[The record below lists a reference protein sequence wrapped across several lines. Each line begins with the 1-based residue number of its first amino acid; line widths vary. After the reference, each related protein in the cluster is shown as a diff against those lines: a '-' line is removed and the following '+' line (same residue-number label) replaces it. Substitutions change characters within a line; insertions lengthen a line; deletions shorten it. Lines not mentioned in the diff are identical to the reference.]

1 MLDSNLLSH
10 LCICCLFFVSYLI
23 CIESSISPPPV
34 KVDEQ
39 ESSLDKNAPTFSSPN
54 LQPSATVHAR
64 NSPGFLNEQ
73 SIWKHSI
80 QNKIFIA
87 LEKSS
92 ESDPAKLLLDL
103 MQISFAGYWTKG
115 EAHIEATAMKSFI
128 SLLETVTR
136 ALLYVGPQVKEDAIE
151 LAVQWK
157 TKLKADTENSLEI
170 LGFLQFIDTYGL
182 LSMFTIDEIV
192 KLLGMISQHTQALE
206 LCQTVGFADRIP
218 GKPVV
223 FVYHH
228 YSYLLLW
235 YAVYFFLLTLCL

>member
-10 LCICCLFFVSYLI
+10 LCICCLFFVSYWI

-92 ESDPAKLLLDL
+92 ESDPAKLVLDL

-170 LGFLQFIDTYGL
+170 LGFLQFIATYGL
-182 LSMFTIDEIV
+182 ISMFTIDEIV
-192 KLLGMISQHTQALE
+192 KLLGMVSQHTQALE
-206 LCQTVGFADRIP
+206 LCRTLGFADRIP

-228 YSYLLLW
+228 YSYLFYGML
-235 YAVYFFLLTLCL
+235 FISFS